1 MTEQEARA
9 YWEKYLSKL
18 YPLEKVQVLDL
29 LKKLESKRNHKG
41 ADKVCV
47 TNS

>member
-1 MTEQEARA
+1 MAEQEARA

-18 YPLEKVQVLDL
+18 HPQEKVQVFDF

-41 ADKVCV
+41 ADAVCA